1 MNALSKVIQELEGAE
16 QNKSGMFELGE
27 ETMCTLMDLLT
38 KELEAAVP
46 VAYLIQDRDDRQRGF
61 YGSLSHHSINSY
73 SDDDIACYE
82 LSQIP
87 LYTVPPAQPVAV
99 DEIAEQQGVD
109 PKVTDA
115 YMQGWHDHAAQPV
128 AVPDFD
134 TLRLRFEAS
143 ERESDN
149 GFNLHKYGIGYADEA
164 TQTRW
169 ETWIVCRAAML
180 NQAPVNQPASNSPEI
195 PDGWKLVPVEPTP
208 EMLQSG
214 IAAHYER
221 SQVQIHDKPAPG
233 PMECA
238 YASMLAAAPGKEG

>member
-1 MNALSKVIQELEGAE
+1 MNTLSKVIQELEGAE

-27 ETMCTLMDLLT
+27 ETMCALMDLLT
-38 KELEAAVP
+38 KEREAAVP
-46 VAYLIQDRDDRQRGF
+46 VSWLIEGGKSGTPPHFSSEEEYAKQYPDRKVT
-61 YGSLSHHSINSY
+61 
-73 SDDDIACYE
+73 
-82 LSQIP
+82 P
-87 LYTVPPAQPVAV
+87 LYAAPPTQPIAV
-99 DEIAEQQGVD
+99 DKIAEQQGVD

-143 ERESDN
+143 ERESVN

-180 NQAPVNQPASNSPEI
+180 NQAHVKQPASN
-195 PDGWKLVPVEPTP
+195 
-208 EMLQSG
+208 
-214 IAAHYER
+214 
-221 SQVQIHDKPAPG
+221 
-233 PMECA
+233 
-238 YASMLAAAPGKEG
+238 EGQP